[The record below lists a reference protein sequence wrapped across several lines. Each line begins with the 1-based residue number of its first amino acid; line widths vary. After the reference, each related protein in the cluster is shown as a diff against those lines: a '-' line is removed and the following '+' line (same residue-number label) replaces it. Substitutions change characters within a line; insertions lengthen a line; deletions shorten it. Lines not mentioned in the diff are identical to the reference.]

1 MAILDSLWVRLGF
14 QVDAKNLE
22 KFEGL
27 AQKAKSTM
35 LGLGAAISGAAIGL
49 GLMVDKTAEKM
60 DAVGDFADIMGMTA
74 REVDAFNKV
83 AKENDSSA
91 EAMQGT
97 ISSLTALTGQAAAG
111 FKRATMVF
119 QKFGLHAKNADG
131 STKSFDQILAD
142 VIEKLQTLDTGK
154 QLALASRLGIDKSL
168 LPLLRQ
174 GVTNFEQL
182 RDAALNANPFTAEQY
197 ALADKTTKQYAKA
210 RSAIDLL
217 TKRIS
222 VALMPTVNRILESF
236 VKWTKKDENVRRLT
250 AAIEAAGKVLEYL
263 WKNLGKVVAL
273 IGVLMTYKLGV
284 YVGDLATKIAS
295 AAKSM
300 GSLSAA
306 GGLLKSLL
314 TGGLIG
320 LILLIAEDLWVFYQ
334 GGESVTGLLLKKFPY
349 AVQVMQGA
357 LVAAIAALGALMT
370 GSGPFGLLLLG
381 IGGFIIAANAI
392 REAWNPLK
400 QWWQDLWDGMFNT
413 VANFWNAIPKPI
425 RAMMIGAIPASEGVG
440 AGDMSMD
447 VLKKAENS
455 RLKLAQFSGGEGGF
469 QPWTPGGTEG
479 PEPAWMRKGG
489 TAGAQTTTNIT
500 GVNINLPNATNPQES
515 AREVART
522 LTRLA
527 HGGVGG

>member
-14 QVDAKNLE
+14 QVDPKNLE
-22 KFEGL
+22 KFDGL

-35 LGLGAAISGAAIGL
+35 LGLGAAISGAAVGL
-49 GLMVDKTAEKM
+49 GLMVQHTADKM
-60 DAVGDFADIMGMTA
+60 DAVGDFADIMGMSA
-74 REVDAFNKV
+74 REVEAFNKV

-131 STKSFDQILAD
+131 STKSFDEILAD

-154 QLALASRLGIDKSL
+154 QIALASRLGIDQSL
-168 LPLLRQ
+168 LPLLRK

-182 RDAALNANPFTAEQY
+182 RDAALKANPFSEEQY

-210 RSAIDLL
+210 KSAIDLL

-222 VALMPTVNRILESF
+222 VALMPMVNRVLDSF
-236 VKWTKKDENVRRLT
+236 VKWTKNEGNVRRLSS
-250 AAIEAAGKVLEYL
+250 AVEMVGKVLEYL
-263 WKNLGKVVAL
+263 WQNLGKV
-273 IGVLMTYKLGV
+273 IGLVGVFMTYKLGV
-284 YVGDLATKIAS
+284 YVGDLANKIAA

-300 GSLSAA
+300 GSLHAA

-320 LILLIAEDLWVFYQ
+320 LILLIAEDLWVFYS
-334 GGESVTGLLLKKFPY
+334 GGESVTGLLMQKFPE
-349 AVQVMQGA
+349 ALQVMQGA
-357 LVAAIAALGALMT
+357 LVAAVAALGAIVT

-381 IGGFIIAANAI
+381 LGGLLMAAESI

-400 QWWQDLWDGMFNT
+400 QWWTELWDGMFNT
-413 VANFWNAIPKPI
+413 IANFWNGLPGPM
-425 RAMMIGAIPASEGVG
+425 RSVLGGMF
-440 AGDMSMD
+440 AGDFSGDKMSLD
-447 VLKKAENS
+447 VLKQSENM

-469 QPWTPGGTEG
+469 KPWSATGDDGGD
-479 PEPAWMRKGG
+479 PAWLRRGG
-489 TAGAQTTTNIT
+489 AAGQQTTTNIT
-500 GVNINLPNATNPQES
+500 GVNINLPNATSPKES